1 MSRDLRRQSTGR
13 YIYRTVQS
21 FTQARGRIR
30 IGLICVAL
38 CLVGFFCFTAVAQSA
53 PGNDFQ
59 TLLEQGFDLHKQARY
74 SEAIP
79 VLERARKLRPEN
91 YFANL
96 LLGIDLLRTGKT
108 SEALRP
114 LELAARTRPSEEI
127 PEDYLGEAEASLG
140 RYAQA
145 AEAYEQ
151 AVQRGHGSEQALVTW
166 AEFSLERF
174 RQISEGLRA
183 SSEGVTTVRRLQK
196 AAAQPA
202 DRLVCHGSIPILEHS
217 LMEKQPGHAPATM
230 QMETA
235 YELSI
240 CYALAAGKAAGEL
253 QSGAEDQ
260 AGLHRVRGDVLLRL
274 KGDAKSAEGEYRKAI
289 ALQPGDPVLLE
300 RLAEAESKEGD
311 ADAARQSALAVLA
324 IDPHQRE
331 ALRTLVS
338 LAMSN
343 RDYDQALPWLRRL
356 TTEAPGDLT
365 AQVELG
371 TALAETGNAAAAFK
385 HLAPALTAG
394 YPDEKGALH
403 ALEARVL
410 RQLGREK
417 DAARA
422 AAESRRLSDAFQE
435 HHSNS
440 STNGPNAN

>member
-1 MSRDLRRQSTGR
+1 M
-13 YIYRTVQS
+13 
-21 FTQARGRIR
+21 
-30 IGLICVAL
+30 ICIAPCLAL
-38 CLVGFFCFTAVAQSA
+38 LFCCAAVAQSA
-53 PGNDFQ
+53 PGKDFQ
-59 TLLEQGFDLHKQARY
+59 SLLKHGFDLHRRARY
-74 SEAIP
+74 SEAVL
-79 VLERARKLRPEN
+79 VLERARKLRPGD

-96 LLGIDLLRTGKT
+96 LLGIDLLRVGKT
-108 SEALRP
+108 SEALQP
-114 LELAARTRPSEEI
+114 LELAARTRPAEEI

-145 AEAYEQ
+145 ADAYEQ

-174 RQISEGLRA
+174 RQISESLRA
-183 SSEGVTTVRRLQK
+183 SSEGVATVRRLQK

-202 DRLVCHGSIPILEHS
+202 GTLVCHGSIPALEQS
-217 LMEKQPGHAPATM
+217 LTGKQPGKGQATM

-253 QSGAEDQ
+253 QSGAENQ

-274 KGDAKSAEGEYRKAI
+274 KGDAKSAEGEYREAI

-311 ADAARQSALAVLA
+311 GDAARQTALAALA
-324 IDPHQRE
+324 IDPHQRG
-331 ALRTLVS
+331 ALQTLVS

-343 RDYDQALPWLRRL
+343 RDYGQALPWLRRL
-356 TTEAPGDLT
+356 TTEAPSDLT

-371 TALAETGNAAAAFK
+371 TALAETGNAKEAFE
-385 HLAPALTAG
+385 HLAPALAGG

-403 ALEARVL
+403 ALDARIL

-440 STNGPNAN
+440 LTNGPNAD

>member
-1 MSRDLRRQSTGR
+1 M
-13 YIYRTVQS
+13 QS
-21 FTQARGRIR
+21 FTHARGRIR
-30 IGLICVAL
+30 ISLICIAP
-38 CLVGFFCFTAVAQSA
+38 CLAVLFCCAAAAQSA
-53 PGNDFQ
+53 PGEDFQ
-59 TLLEQGFDLHKQARY
+59 TLLKQGFDLHRQSRY

-79 VLERARKLRPEN
+79 VLERAHKLHPDD

-96 LLGIDLLRTGKT
+96 LLGIDLLRAGKA

-127 PEDYLGEAEASLG
+127 PEDYIGEAEASLG

-145 AEAYEQ
+145 AEAYER

-183 SSEGVTTVRRLQK
+183 SSEGVATVRRLQK
-196 AAAQPA
+196 VAAQPA
-202 DRLVCHGSIPILEHS
+202 GTLVCHGSIPVLERS
-217 LMEKQPGHAPATM
+217 LTEKQPGRAPSTM

-235 YELSI
+235 YQLSI
-240 CYALAAGKAAGEL
+240 CYALAAGKVAVEL

-300 RLAEAESKEGD
+300 RLAEAESREGD
-311 ADAARQSALAVLA
+311 ADAARQSALAALA
-324 IDPHQRE
+324 IAPHQRE
-331 ALRTLVS
+331 ALRTLIS

-356 TTEAPGDLT
+356 TIEAPGDLT

-371 TALAETGNAAAAFK
+371 TALAETGNAAEAFE
-385 HLAPALTAG
+385 HLAPALAGG

-403 ALEARVL
+403 ALEARIL

-435 HHSNS
+435 HHS
-440 STNGPNAN
+440 TNGPNAD

>member
-1 MSRDLRRQSTGR
+1 M
-13 YIYRTVQS
+13 V
-21 FTQARGRIR
+21 
-30 IGLICVAL
+30 
-38 CLVGFFCFTAVAQSA
+38 LVCCAVLAQSA

-59 TLLEQGFDLHKQARY
+59 ALLEQGFDLHKQARY

-79 VLERARKLRPEN
+79 VLERARKLRPGN

-96 LLGIDLLRTGKT
+96 LLGIDLLRTGKA
-108 SEALRP
+108 SEALQP
-114 LELAARTRPSEEI
+114 LELAARTRPAEEI

-145 AEAYEQ
+145 AEAYER
-151 AVQRGHGSEQALVTW
+151 AVQRGHGPEQALVTW

-174 RQISEGLRA
+174 RQISESLRA
-183 SSEGVTTVRRLQK
+183 SSEGVATVRRLQK
-196 AAAQPA
+196 AAAQPVGT
-202 DRLVCHGSIPILEHS
+202 LVCHGSIPALEQS
-217 LMEKQPGHAPATM
+217 LIEKRSGHTHTM

-253 QSGAEDQ
+253 QSGEEDQ

-274 KGDAKSAEGEYRKAI
+274 KGDAKSAEREYRQAL

-300 RLAEAESKEGD
+300 RLAEAESREGN
-311 ADAARQSALAVLA
+311 AGAARQSALAALA
-324 IDPHQRE
+324 IDPHQPE

-356 TTEAPGDLT
+356 TMEAPGDLT

-371 TALAETGNAAAAFK
+371 TALAETGKAAEAYE
-385 HLAPALTAG
+385 HLAPALAAG

-417 DAARA
+417 DAATA

-435 HHSNS
+435 HHSNM
-440 STNGPNAN
+440 STNGPNAD